1 MSSIWCWRSTACHD
15 TSRSDEDDGDMLVGG
30 CGHGPPRYGT
40 SDEEAVVEQ
49 RGAGVAPHRE
59 ALSALHR
66 APLFHGS

>member
-1 MSSIWCWRSTACHD
+1 
-15 TSRSDEDDGDMLVGG
+15 MLVGG

-40 SDEEAVVEQ
+40 GDEEAVVEQ